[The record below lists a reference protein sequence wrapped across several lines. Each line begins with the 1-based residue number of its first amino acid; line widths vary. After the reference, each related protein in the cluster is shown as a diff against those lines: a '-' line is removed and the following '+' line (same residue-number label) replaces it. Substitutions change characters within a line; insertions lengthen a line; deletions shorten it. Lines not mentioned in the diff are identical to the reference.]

1 MTKDDKHLIRESWA
15 HVVPIADTAASLFY
29 DRLFAI
35 DPSVRPLFATTDM
48 AAQRTKLVQALNYVV
63 ESLDDLGGILDAL
76 RDLGRRHSGYGVTA
90 AHYASVGAAFLW
102 TLEAGLGDAGHDHIV
117 EPAGR
122 LLAPSRQAKP
132 QFAVAVGER
141 QSA

>member
-35 DPSVRPLFATTDM
+35 DPSVRPLVATTDM

-102 TLEAGLGDAGHDHIV
+102 TLEAGLGDAWTEETGAAWARAYGLIAEV
-117 EPAGR
+117 MLGTEA
-122 LLAPSRQAKP
+122 AA
-132 QFAVAVGER
+132 A
-141 QSA
+141 